1 MDVSEEISYL
11 HVKRDSTFRTTH
23 PRKQKKRDAPEE
35 GLGPPTTG
43 LECEVA
49 AKHSFR
55 PPFGWILVYPC
66 VSMGWGGE
74 IALAA
79 FCSAL
84 YRLSYSGLARKTRRT
99 RLGVRGLEPLTSG
112 LKGHHSAD

>member
-1 MDVSEEISYL
+1 MGVSEEISYL

-23 PRKQKKRDAPEE
+23 PRKQKKKRDAPEE
-35 GLGPPTTG
+35 GLEPPTTG

-55 PPFGWILVYPC
+55 HPPLDGFWFIH
-66 VSMGWGGE
+66 VSIGREGGE

-79 FCSAL
+79 FV
-84 YRLSYSGLARKTRRT
+84 RRST
-99 RLGVRGLEPLTSG
+99 
-112 LKGHHSAD
+112 D